1 MDKCLWGNKIA
12 LLQNACLAS
21 LSTCAEGVQFYC
33 PSCTYLAILNCTI
46 FTYFGHCVHAY
57 QNTRT
62 MYIRWAFSAHFFQNF
77 CTIFMCTTGNFFQT
91 FHSFKV
97 EMRIKVFEYFNAI
110 YFTRA
115 PNTKQVQ
122 SNEKSEFLINRK
134 AKNRCFFT
142 VIFYS
147 IFKSMTL

>member
-1 MDKCLWGNKIA
+1 MIQLLDKCLRGAIKLHPFGI
-12 LLQNACLAS
+12 LAK
-21 LSTCAEGVQFYC
+21 GVQFYC

-46 FTYFGHCVHAY
+46 FTYLGHCVHAY

-77 CTIFMCTTGNFFQT
+77 CTIFMCTTWNFFQT

-97 EMRIKVFEYFNAI
+97 GMRIKVFEYFNAI

-122 SNEKSEFLINRK
+122 SNENLNFLKIHILSN
-134 AKNRCFFT
+134 FFYN
-142 VIFYS
+142 I
-147 IFKSMTL
+147 